1 MTSFSSS
8 SFLLLMYFYTKQ
20 FVNTMSKIL
29 ITGGAGFIA
38 SSLAEKLIIN
48 KAIFVVSIDNFLTG
62 RIAYLPTI
70 ESKNYEF
77 IACDVNN
84 IEQLSNVMLKYQFDY
99 VFHYAAVVGVK
110 RTLDNPLMVLQDI
123 EGIKNILKLCKETN
137 VKRIFFSSSSEVYG
151 EPVEFP
157 QNEETTPLNS
167 KLPYAVVKNIGEAFI
182 KAYHKEYGLK
192 YTIFRFF
199 NTYGNRQSDDFV
211 IAKFLNLALNND
223 DITLYG
229 DGLQTRTFCYIDD
242 NLEITLRILK
252 GNLAVNQIINIG
264 SDLEIS
270 ILALAKLIIQETN
283 SRSKIIHLSAL
294 KEGDMTRRMPD
305 IYKMKEILG
314 KELVTLKEGI
324 NKLVLNL

>member
-1 MTSFSSS
+1 
-8 SFLLLMYFYTKQ
+8 
-20 FVNTMSKIL
+20 MSKIL

-48 KAIFVVSIDNFLTG
+48 KATFVVSIDNFLTG
-62 RIAYLPTI
+62 RIAHLPTS

-110 RTLDNPLMVLQDI
+110 RTLENPLMVLQDI

-211 IAKFLNLALNND
+211 IAKFLNLALNNE

>member
-1 MTSFSSS
+1 
-8 SFLLLMYFYTKQ
+8 
-20 FVNTMSKIL
+20 MSKIL

-62 RIAYLPTI
+62 RIAHLPTS

-211 IAKFLNLALNND
+211 IAKFLNLALNNED
-223 DITLYG
+223 VTLYG

-314 KELVTLKEGI
+314 KDLVTLKEGI

>member
-1 MTSFSSS
+1 MT
-8 SFLLLMYFYTKQ
+8 
-20 FVNTMSKIL
+20 KIL

-38 SSLAEKLIIN
+38 SSLADELIIDATN
-48 KAIFVVSIDNFLTG
+48 FVVCIDNFLTG
-62 RIAYLPTI
+62 KIGYLPSKKT
-70 ESKNYEF
+70 KNYEF
-77 IACDVNN
+77 VACDVND
-84 IEQLSNVMLKYQFDY
+84 IQPLSNIMRTHQFDY

-110 RTLDNPLMVLQDI
+110 RTLENPLLVLQDI

-182 KAYHKEYGLK
+182 KAYHKEYGLN

-211 IAKFLNLALNND
+211 MAKFLNLALND
-223 DITLYG
+223 EDITIYG
-229 DGLQTRTFCYIDD
+229 DGSQTRTFCYIDD
-242 NLEITLRILK
+242 NLAVTLRILK
-252 GNLAVNQIINIG
+252 DNLAINQVINIG
-264 SDLEIS
+264 SDIEIS
-270 ILALAKLIIQETN
+270 ILELAKLIILQTN
-283 SRSKIIHLSAL
+283 SLSNIIHLPAL

-305 IYKMKEILG
+305 ISKMKTLLG
-314 KELVTLKEGI
+314 KELITLKEGI
-324 NKLVLNL
+324 NKLVSNK

>member
-1 MTSFSSS
+1 
-8 SFLLLMYFYTKQ
+8 
-20 FVNTMSKIL
+20 MSKIL

-62 RIAYLPTI
+62 RIAHLPTS

-211 IAKFLNLALNND
+211 IAKFLNLALNNE

-264 SDLEIS
+264 SDFEIS

-324 NKLVLNL
+324 NKLVLNP

>member
-1 MTSFSSS
+1 MT
-8 SFLLLMYFYTKQ
+8 
-20 FVNTMSKIL
+20 KIL

-38 SSLAEKLIIN
+38 SSLADKLRIDATN
-48 KAIFVVSIDNFLTG
+48 FVVCIDNFLTG
-62 RIAYLPTI
+62 KIEHLPSK
-70 ESKNYEF
+70 ESKNYKF
-77 IACDVNN
+77 IACDVND
-84 IEQLSNVMLKYQFDY
+84 IQPLSNIMRTHQFDY

-110 RTLDNPLMVLQDI
+110 RTLENPLLVLQDI

-182 KAYHKEYGLK
+182 KAYHKEYGLN

-211 IAKFLNLALNND
+211 MAKFLNLALND
-223 DITLYG
+223 EDITIYG
-229 DGLQTRTFCYIDD
+229 DGSQTRTFCYIDD
-242 NLEITLRILK
+242 NLAVTLRILK
-252 GNLAVNQIINIG
+252 DNLAINQVINIG
-264 SDLEIS
+264 SDIEIS
-270 ILALAKLIIQETN
+270 ILELAKLIILQTN
-283 SRSKIIHLSAL
+283 SLSNIIHLPAL

-305 IYKMKEILG
+305 ISKMKTLLG
-314 KELVTLKEGI
+314 KELITLKEGI
-324 NKLVLNL
+324 NKLVSNK

>member
-1 MTSFSSS
+1 
-8 SFLLLMYFYTKQ
+8 
-20 FVNTMSKIL
+20 MSKIL

-62 RIAYLPTI
+62 RIAHLPTS

-211 IAKFLNLALNND
+211 IAKFLNLALNNE

-324 NKLVLNL
+324 NKLVLNP

>member
-1 MTSFSSS
+1 
-8 SFLLLMYFYTKQ
+8 
-20 FVNTMSKIL
+20 MSKIL

-62 RIAYLPTI
+62 RIAHLPTS

-110 RTLDNPLMVLQDI
+110 RTLENPLMVLQDI

-211 IAKFLNLALNND
+211 IAKFLNLALNNE

-314 KELVTLKEGI
+314 KDLVTLKEGI
-324 NKLVLNL
+324 NKLVLNP

>member
-1 MTSFSSS
+1 
-8 SFLLLMYFYTKQ
+8 
-20 FVNTMSKIL
+20 MSKIL

-62 RIAYLPTI
+62 RIAHLPTS

-211 IAKFLNLALNND
+211 IAKFLNLALNNE

-314 KELVTLKEGI
+314 KDLVTLKEGI
-324 NKLVLNL
+324 NKLVLNP

>member
-1 MTSFSSS
+1 MT
-8 SFLLLMYFYTKQ
+8 
-20 FVNTMSKIL
+20 KIL

-38 SSLAEKLIIN
+38 SSLADKLMIDEN
-48 KAIFVVSIDNFLTG
+48 NFVVCIDNFLTG
-62 RIAYLPTI
+62 KLEHLPSKK
-70 ESKNYEF
+70 SKNYEF
-77 IACDVNN
+77 VTCDVND
-84 IEQLSNVMLKYQFDY
+84 IQPLSNIMRTHQFDY

-157 QNEETTPLNS
+157 QNEDTTPLNS

-182 KAYHKEYGLK
+182 KAYQKEYGLS

-199 NTYGNRQSDDFV
+199 NTYGNRQMDDFV
-211 IAKFLNLALNND
+211 VAKFLDLARNGE
-223 DITLYG
+223 DITIYG
-229 DGLQTRTFCYIDD
+229 DGFQTRTFCYIDD
-242 NLEITLRILK
+242 NLEVTLKILK
-252 GNLAVNQIINIG
+252 GDLAINQIINVG
-264 SDLEIS
+264 SEIEIS
-270 ILALAKLIIQETN
+270 ILELAKLIIRITN
-283 SRSKIIHLSAL
+283 SKSKIIHLPAL

-305 IYKMKEILG
+305 ISKMKAILG

-324 NKLVLNL
+324 DMLISTK

>member
-1 MTSFSSS
+1 
-8 SFLLLMYFYTKQ
+8 
-20 FVNTMSKIL
+20 MSKIL

-48 KAIFVVSIDNFLTG
+48 KATFVVSIDNFLTG
-62 RIAYLPTI
+62 RIAHLPTS

-110 RTLDNPLMVLQDI
+110 RTLENPLMVLQDI

-211 IAKFLNLALNND
+211 IAKFLNLALNNE

-324 NKLVLNL
+324 NKLVLNP

>member
-1 MTSFSSS
+1 
-8 SFLLLMYFYTKQ
+8 
-20 FVNTMSKIL
+20 MSKIL

-38 SSLAEKLIIN
+38 SSLADKLIIEKDN
-48 KAIFVVSIDNFLTG
+48 FVVCIDNFLTG
-62 RIAYLPTI
+62 KMEYLPSQ
-70 ESKNYEF
+70 ESENYKF
-77 IACDVNN
+77 IACDVND
-84 IEQLSNVMLKYQFDY
+84 IHQLSNIMLNYQFDY

-110 RTLDNPLMVLQDI
+110 RTLENPLMVLQDI

-137 VKRIFFSSSSEVYG
+137 VKQIFFSSSSEVYG

-182 KAYHKEYGLK
+182 KAYHTDCGLK

-211 IAKFLNLALNND
+211 ITKFLNLALNNEN
-223 DITLYG
+223 ITIYG
-229 DGLQTRTFCYIDD
+229 DGLQTRTFFHIDD
-242 NLEITLRILK
+242 NLEVTLKVLK
-252 GNLAVNQIINIG
+252 GNLAVNQLINIG
-264 SDLEIS
+264 SDIEIS
-270 ILALAKLIIQETN
+270 ILELAKLIIQETI
-283 SRSKIIHLSAL
+283 SRSKIVHLPPL

-305 IYKMKEILG
+305 IYKMKKILG

-324 NKLVLNL
+324 NKLVSNK

>member
-1 MTSFSSS
+1 
-8 SFLLLMYFYTKQ
+8 
-20 FVNTMSKIL
+20 MSKIL

-182 KAYHKEYGLK
+182 KAYHREYGLK

-199 NTYGNRQSDDFV
+199 NTYGKRQSDDFV
-211 IAKFLNLALNND
+211 VAKFLNLALNNE
-223 DITLYG
+223 DIALYG

-242 NLEITLRILK
+242 NLEVTLRILN
-252 GNLAVNQIINIG
+252 GNLAVNQILNIG
-264 SDLEIS
+264 SDIEIS
-270 ILALAKLIIQETN
+270 ILELAKLIIQETN
-283 SRSKIIHLSAL
+283 SRSKIIHLPPL

-305 IYKMKEILG
+305 IYKMKGILG

-324 NKLVLNL
+324 NKLVSNK